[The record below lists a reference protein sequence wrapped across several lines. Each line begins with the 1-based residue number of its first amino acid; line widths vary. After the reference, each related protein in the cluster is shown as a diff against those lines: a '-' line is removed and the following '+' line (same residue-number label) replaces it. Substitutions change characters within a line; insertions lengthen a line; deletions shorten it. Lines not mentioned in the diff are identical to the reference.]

1 MPSLLGIFYGLCDQS
16 PFYNVLMR
24 KAPQDTIK
32 QIRLAES
39 EAVIA
44 TALAQGIGS
53 VPSQADT
60 APADKPFDLAHF
72 LASLPSTPGVYRHID
87 KHDKVLYVGKA
98 KDLKKRVSTYFLKTV
113 SSPRIAMMVAQ
124 VVRVEITVTRS
135 EAEAL
140 LLENNLIKTLNP
152 RYNILFRDDKS
163 YPMLRFTSHAFP
175 RMAYYRGAVDKKGQY
190 FGPYPSG
197 WAVKETIGVLQ
208 KVFRLRSC
216 TDSIFNH
223 RTRPCLQHQIG
234 RCSAPCVGLND
245 EAGYKTDVGNAAKF
259 LQGKAQDVLDEMQTR
274 MHAHAEVLEFEKAAT
289 VRNQIAALSKMQHQ
303 QGMDNQG
310 DQDVDIIAVVKV
322 GELLVLNLA
331 MVRGGR
337 HLGDRPYRP
346 GHADGADVAEV
357 LEAFVSQHY
366 DGVGIPPV
374 IIANVALAPDDKAT
388 LEAVLAVRAGRK
400 VTLLQKPQGAR
411 RLWLEQAERNAE
423 MAAGRFIAEQG
434 TTIDRLQ
441 QLAEV
446 LGLDG
451 ERGADDDDPNK
462 RTGLYSLRIECF
474 DISHTAGE
482 ATQAGCVVFDQI
494 NIQPKQYKRFNI
506 TGITGGDDYAAMQQ
520 VLQRHYGRLAA
531 AEDARLPDVVLVD
544 GGKGQVAMA
553 KGVFEALGLDT
564 HLIVGVAKG
573 EGRKVGLE
581 TLIFADGREP
591 LELPHDSPALML
603 VALIRDEAH
612 RFAITGM
619 RAKRAKARQTSSLDE
634 VEGIGPKRRK
644 ALLSRFGGLRGVLE
658 AGAEDLATVDGIS
671 EDFARKLYAQ
681 LHGEAQ

>member
-1 MPSLLGIFYGLCDQS
+1 
-16 PFYNVLMR
+16 MR
-24 KAPQDTIK
+24 KAPSATIK
-32 QIRLAES
+32 HIRLAEN

-44 TALAQGIGS
+44 AAAAQGIGS
-53 VPSQADT
+53 VPSQSDT
-60 APADKPFDLAHF
+60 SPSDKPFDLQHF
-72 LASLPSTPGVYRHID
+72 LEQLPSTPGVYRHID

-163 YPMLRFTSHAFP
+163 YPMLRFTNHAFP

-245 EAGYKTDVGNAAKF
+245 EAGYKTDVNNAAKF

-274 MHAHAEVLEFEKAAT
+274 MHGHAEVLEFEKAAL

-346 GHADGADVAEV
+346 GHADGAHVTEV
-357 LEAFVSQHY
+357 LEAFVGQHY
-366 DGVGIPPV
+366 EGLGIPPV
-374 IIANVALAPDDKAT
+374 IIANVALPPDDKAT
-388 LEAVLAVRAGRK
+388 LEAVLSVRAGRK
-400 VTLLQKPQGAR
+400 V
-411 RLWLEQAERNAE
+411 
-423 MAAGRFIAEQG
+423 
-434 TTIDRLQ
+434 
-441 QLAEV
+441 
-446 LGLDG
+446 
-451 ERGADDDDPNK
+451 
-462 RTGLYSLRIECF
+462 
-474 DISHTAGE
+474 
-482 ATQAGCVVFDQI
+482 
-494 NIQPKQYKRFNI
+494 
-506 TGITGGDDYAAMQQ
+506 
-520 VLQRHYGRLAA
+520 
-531 AEDARLPDVVLVD
+531 
-544 GGKGQVAMA
+544 
-553 KGVFEALGLDT
+553 
-564 HLIVGVAKG
+564 
-573 EGRKVGLE
+573 
-581 TLIFADGREP
+581 
-591 LELPHDSPALML
+591 
-603 VALIRDEAH
+603 
-612 RFAITGM
+612 
-619 RAKRAKARQTSSLDE
+619 
-634 VEGIGPKRRK
+634 
-644 ALLSRFGGLRGVLE
+644 
-658 AGAEDLATVDGIS
+658 
-671 EDFARKLYAQ
+671 
-681 LHGEAQ
+681 

>member
-1 MPSLLGIFYGLCDQS
+1 MPSLLGIFVFCL
-16 PFYNVLMR
+16 PINMR
-24 KAPQDTIK
+24 KAPSDIIK
-32 QIRLAES
+32 QIHLAKS

-44 TALAQGIGS
+44 AGELQEIGS
-53 VPSQADT
+53 VPSQADI
-60 APADKPFDLAHF
+60 APADKPFELQHF
-72 LASLPSTPGVYRHID
+72 LANLPSTPGVYRHID

-98 KDLKKRVSTYFLKTV
+98 KDLNKRVSTYFLKTV

-163 YPMLRFTSHAFP
+163 YPMLRFTNHGFP
-175 RMAYYRGAVDKKGQY
+175 RMVYYRGAVDKKGQY

-259 LQGKAQDVLDEMQTR
+259 LQGKAQDVLDEMQAR
-274 MHAHAEVLEFEKAAT
+274 MHGHAEVLEFEKAAL

-303 QGMDNQG
+303 QSMDNQG
-310 DQDVDIIAVVKV
+310 DQEVDIIAVVKV
-322 GELLVLNLA
+322 GELIVLNLA

-346 GHADGADVAEV
+346 GHADGADVSEV
-357 LEAFVSQHY
+357 LEAFISQHY
-366 DGVGIPPV
+366 DGVSIPAV
-374 IIANVALAPDDKAT
+374 IIANVALSAEDKAT

-451 ERGADDDDPNK
+451 ERGADDDDPTK

-482 ATQAGCVVFDQI
+482 ATQASCVVFDQI

-531 AEDARLPDVVLVD
+531 AEDARLPDVV
-544 GGKGQVAMA
+544 M
-553 KGVFEALGLDT
+553 
-564 HLIVGVAKG
+564 VAKD
-573 EGRKVGLE
+573 RSLWPRVCL
-581 TLIFADGREP
+581 
-591 LELPHDSPALML
+591 
-603 VALIRDEAH
+603 
-612 RFAITGM
+612 
-619 RAKRAKARQTSSLDE
+619 KR
-634 VEGIGPKRRK
+634 
-644 ALLSRFGGLRGVLE
+644 
-658 AGAEDLATVDGIS
+658 
-671 EDFARKLYAQ
+671 
-681 LHGEAQ
+681 

>member
-1 MPSLLGIFYGLCDQS
+1 
-16 PFYNVLMR
+16 MR
-24 KAPQDTIK
+24 KVSTDVFQKIK
-32 QIRLAES
+32 LS
-39 EAVIA
+39 ENNAVIA
-44 TALAQGIGS
+44 AAEQQGVGS
-53 VPSQADT
+53 VPAQLDT
-60 APADKPFDLAHF
+60 APSDKPFDLQHF
-72 LASLPSTPGVYRHID
+72 LEQLPSTPGVYRHID

-98 KDLKKRVSTYFLKTV
+98 KDLKKRVSTYFLKNV

-163 YPMLRFTSHAFP
+163 YPMLRFTNHAFP
-175 RMAYYRGAVDKKGQY
+175 RMAYYRGAVDKKAQY
-190 FGPYPSG
+190 FGPYPSA

-216 TDSIFNH
+216 TDSVFNH

-245 EAGYKTDVGNAAKF
+245 EVGYQLDVNHAAKF
-259 LQGKAQDVLDEMQTR
+259 LNGKAQAVLDEMQVR
-274 MHAHAEVLEFEKAAT
+274 MHAHAEILEFEKAAT
-289 VRNQIAALSKMQHQ
+289 VRNQISALSKMQHQ

-346 GHADGADVAEV
+346 GHAEGADHAEV
-357 LEAFVSQHY
+357 LAAFMSQHY
-366 DGVGIPPV
+366 EGIAIPSV
-374 IIANVALAPDDKAT
+374 IIANVALPLEDKVT
-388 LEAVLAVRAGRK
+388 LEAVLTVRAGRK
-400 VTLLQKPQGAR
+400 VSLLQKPQGAR

-451 ERGADDDDPNK
+451 ERGADDEDPSK

-474 DISHTAGE
+474 DISHTGGE
-482 ATQAGCVVFDQI
+482 ATQASCVVFDQI

-553 KGVFEALGLDT
+553 KGVFETLGLDT

-591 LELPHDSPALML
+591 LELPHDSSALML

-619 RAKRAKARQTSSLDE
+619 RAKRAKTRQASSLDD
-634 VEGIGPKRRK
+634 VEGVGPKRRK
-644 ALLSRFGGLRGVLE
+644 ALLSRFGGMRGVLE
-658 AGAEDLATVDGIS
+658 ASAEDLATVEGVSDG
-671 EDFARKLYAQ
+671 FARKLYAQ
-681 LHGEAQ
+681 LHG